1 MQSDILALAKAIEY
15 VDWVEDSPEVVTG
28 LPQTLQN
35 IMADRGSLTTILK
48 GLANNT
54 FQVKVIAERLDTP
67 FTSELTKLD
76 LPKASKAV
84 VREVELQIHGES
96 VVYARSI
103 IPHELTVR
111 SETGLASLGSK
122 PLGHLLFK
130 DGKMRKSRRE
140 FAQVEGVFGRR
151 TPYDYEGGTIL
162 VNEFFLE
169 SINKYL

>member
-1 MQSDILALAKAIEY
+1 MHSDISTLAKAIEQAN
-15 VDWVEDSPEVVTG
+15 WLEDSSEIVTS
-28 LPQTLQN
+28 LPLTLQK
-35 IMADRGSLTTILK
+35 IMADRGSLTTALK
-48 GLANNT
+48 RLANDT
-54 FQVKVIAERLDTP
+54 FTVKVISENLEIP
-67 FTSELTKLD
+67 FASEQEKLG
-76 LPKASKAV
+76 LSENSKAI

-111 SETGLASLGSK
+111 SETGLSSLGSK

-130 DGKMRKSRRE
+130 DGKMRKSKRE
-140 FAQVEGVFGRR
+140 FTQINHVYGRR

-169 SINKYL
+169 SLNRFL